1 MTISLLQYISDV
13 KSEIRFL
20 ENEITFYLN
29 EIKLSNERIDLYLNR
44 ELDTFQKNKLN
55 EFKTTNIQ
63 LSEDI
68 KAIYQEIDSFDDSL
82 LHESNNTEVCD
93 DTFEKYHSFKEK
105 LDEVINRYMDVKDQL
120 VRFSISAL
128 R

>member
-44 ELDTFQKNKLN
+44 DLDTFQKNKLN

-82 LHESNNTEVCD
+82 LHESNNTKVCE